1 MYGLRAHDR
10 LLIYDVFS
18 DLLNVEIVGLDVRP
32 STSLLEVKRVQSM
45 QTSDQ
50 VETDHLQC
58 RRLEST
64 SSQCRLHRGTRP
76 GPLELFDS
84 KCTFIN
90 I

>member
-1 MYGLRAHDR
+1 MSEVEVYCLRAHDR

-32 STSLLEVKRVQSM
+32 STSLLEVKRVQNM

-58 RRLEST
+58 RCLEST
-64 SSQCRLHRGTRP
+64 SSQWTPR
-76 GPLELFDS
+76 DS
-84 KCTFIN
+84 SWP
-90 I
+90 

>member
-1 MYGLRAHDR
+1 M
-10 LLIYDVFS
+10 
-18 DLLNVEIVGLDVRP
+18 RP
-32 STSLLEVKRVQSM
+32 STSLLEVKRVQNM

-64 SSQCRLHRGTRP
+64 VHHHSVHPGIRP

-90 I
+90 T